1 MYTYLVQYNNKIIGS
16 FNEAI
21 LAENFILS
29 CLQNNLMQHSA
40 KVLKFRTNSCYC
52 DGSYDVGNITPP
64 VEIITPVVQQVNE
77 EQEQEQEPVKEKKFI
92 DFENPEVIKISQEKI
107 DLQHKINM
115 LKASKEKIKESKS
128 VYENDLKLFDI
139 FSESLA
145 KDPKFIISDLFKD
158 KYNIIKKLKDEDKL
172 SWENFSSEHKTE
184 NYYGDYFGTND
195 YEEHFMANDDNI
207 NEELEI

>member
-52 DGSYDVGNITPP
+52 DGNYDVGTIIQSLPITSIVETIVQP
-64 VEIITPVVQQVNE
+64 VSIEK
-77 EQEQEQEPVKEKKFI
+77 EPVKEKKFI

-107 DLQHKINM
+107 ELQHKINM

-128 VYENDLKLFDI
+128 VYENDLKLFNL

-158 KYNIIKKLKDEDKL
+158 KYNIIKKLKDEDRL
-172 SWENFSSEHKTE
+172 SWENFSSEYKTE

-195 YEEHFMANDDNI
+195 YEENFMANDDNI